1 MMTLR
6 VPALCVAS
14 LLCLAAGT
22 LSAQTVRAPRPAAA
36 STAKTAK
43 PAAKAPQAA
52 PAPAPVVVA
61 PEAASVPSV
70 RQADFIVAVVNSE
83 PITNVDVALELRR
96 VQQQLSQQGQ
106 AQPTPAVLAAQVL
119 DNLIN
124 EKAQLQQARENGL
137 KIDEPSIDQAEQSV
151 AAQNQITVTELHRRL
166 RQDGLDP
173 KEFRNQLRN
182 QLLLTRLRER
192 EVDPKVRVSDLEVE
206 QYLQEQLA
214 ASNIPSN
221 QLVNLAQIL
230 VAVPETANET
240 QVAALQARAQR
251 LLARARAGEDFAAL
265 AREASDAPDRTAGGQ
280 LGLRPLDRYPSLF
293 LDATRTLAPGGL
305 SDVVRS
311 GAGFHILKLVEK
323 RQAGLPPMTVTQSRA
338 RHILLRLSNQVSEA
352 DARDKLNDLRR
363 RIQTGQADFAS
374 LARQYSQDP
383 SADEGGD
390 LGWTY
395 PGQFVPEFEAVMNRL
410 TPGQISEPL
419 ISRFGVHLIQLQER
433 RNTTLGER
441 EQREMVRSMLRQKKL
456 SEAYET
462 WVRDVR
468 ARAYVELREA
478 PQ

>member
-1 MMTLR
+1 MKTLR

-14 LLCLAAGT
+14 LLSLAVGT
-22 LSAQTVRAPRPAAA
+22 LSAQTLRPARPAAA
-36 STAKTAK
+36 ATAK
-43 PAAKAPQAA
+43 PAPKTVVK
-52 PAPAPVVVA
+52 PAVATPTVPEVA
-61 PEAASVPSV
+61 PPVAPSVPPV
-70 RQADFIVAVVNSE
+70 RQADYIVAVVNSE

-106 AQPTPAVLAAQVL
+106 PQPAPATLAAQVL

-124 EKAQLQQARENGL
+124 EKAQLQQAREVGL
-137 KIDEPSIDQAEQSV
+137 KVDEPSIDQAEQSV
-151 AAQNQITVTELHRRL
+151 AAQNQITVPELHRRL

-173 KEFRNQLRN
+173 KAFREQLRN

-221 QLVNLAQIL
+221 QLINLAQIL
-230 VAVPETANET
+230 VAVPENANEA
-240 QVAALQARAQR
+240 QVGALQARAQR
-251 LLARARAGEDFAAL
+251 LLARARDGEDFAAL

-280 LGLRPLDRYPSLF
+280 LGLRPMDRYPTLF
-293 LDATRTLAPGGL
+293 LEATRTLAVGQL
-305 SDVVRS
+305 SELVRS
-311 GAGFHILKLVEK
+311 GAGFHILKLLEK

-338 RHILLRLSNQVSEA
+338 RHILLRLSTQVSEA

-363 RIQTGQADFAS
+363 RIQTGQADFAT
-374 LARQYSQDP
+374 LAREYSQDP
-383 SADEGGD
+383 SADQGGD

-410 TPGQISEPL
+410 APGQVSDPL

-456 SEAYET
+456 TEAYDI